1 MGDQLHNI
9 LALLVVA
16 TAVEPEREP
25 GAVHSAERHHDS
37 VSCERPP
44 TLPRVPHHPHPRSVG
59 AAVLPLLVLLAACSN
74 AEGSGG
80 GAESVDTVPA
90 TSTTVHPN
98 DGTLVIGAILPRS
111 GGAADLGSSMSDA
124 LAVGIAE
131 INAAGGINGGP
142 VRLITAEEGTSPATA
157 ALAVQSLASRVD
169 AIIGPTSSLNT
180 LGTLGAAVEAGVL
193 TCSPTATAIALDNFP
208 DDGLFFRTIPSDSL
222 QAEAIANVVEATGS
236 STAVVMYLDDGYGR
250 PFGEATENAIAT
262 LGTNVAATIGFAANE
277 QSISSAV
284 EEALATSPEVVAVIA
299 DGVTGPAII
308 NAIDAAAQTR
318 LTYVVNDAIRR
329 PAASAAPFSPGLA
342 LRVSGVS
349 PVAYADSALFAQ
361 ALLTVNPD
369 ASGLYAHNAYDC
381 LAIIALAAQS
391 AGSDQPMEIAGSI
404 AAVTTSG
411 TGCAMFDDCKTSLA
425 GGRNINYNGPSGN
438 LSIDANGNVIAA
450 NFERFT
456 FDSSGRDV
464 ADGVVAIGI
473 G

>member
-1 MGDQLHNI
+1 M
-9 LALLVVA
+9 
-16 TAVEPEREP
+16 PF
-25 GAVHSAERHHDS
+25 
-37 VSCERPP
+37 P
-44 TLPRVPHHPHPRSVG
+44 THLRAVG
-59 AAVLPLLVLLAACSN
+59 AAVTLSLVVLAACSDG
-74 AEGSGG
+74 EGSGA
-80 GAESVDTVPA
+80 GAESVDTVAA
-90 TSTTVHPN
+90 TSTTAHPD

-131 INAAGGINGGP
+131 INATGGINGRP
-142 VRLITAEEGTSPATA
+142 MRLITAEEGTNPATA
-157 ALAVQSLASRVD
+157 ALAVQSLAPRVD

-193 TCSPTATAIALDNFP
+193 TCSPTATAMALDSFP

-222 QAEAIANVVEATGS
+222 QAQAIANVVEATGS
-236 STAVVMYLDDGYGR
+236 STAVVIYLDDGYGR
-250 PFGEATENAIAT
+250 PFGEATEDAISA

-284 EEALATSPEVVAVIA
+284 EEALAATPQVVAVIA

-329 PAASAAPFSPGLA
+329 PAASAQPFSPGLA

-349 PVAYADSALFAQ
+349 PVAYADSAMFTK
-361 ALLTVNPD
+361 ALLTINPD

-381 LAIIALAAQS
+381 LAIIALAAQT
-391 AGSDQPMEIAGSI
+391 AGSDQPTEIARSI
-404 AAVTTSG
+404 ASVTASG
-411 TGCAMFDDCKTSLA
+411 TGCAMFVGCNASLSD
-425 GGRNINYNGPSGN
+425 GRNINYNGPSGN
-438 LSIDANGNVIAA
+438 LSIDDNGNVIAA

>member
-1 MGDQLHNI
+1 M
-9 LALLVVA
+9 
-16 TAVEPEREP
+16 
-25 GAVHSAERHHDS
+25 DS
-37 VSCERPP
+37 V
-44 TLPRVPHHPHPRSVG
+44 
-59 AAVLPLLVLLAACSN
+59 N
-74 AEGSGG
+74 
-80 GAESVDTVPA
+80 TVAA
-90 TSTTVHPN
+90 TSTTAHPD
-98 DGTLVIGAILPRS
+98 DGSLVIGAILPRS

-131 INAAGGINGGP
+131 INAAGGVNGGP
-142 VRLITAEEGTSPATA
+142 VRLITAEEGTNPATA
-157 ALAVQSLASRVD
+157 ALAVQRLAPRVD

-180 LGTLGAAVEAGVL
+180 LGTLGAAVESGVL
-193 TCSPTATAIALDNFP
+193 TCSPTATAMALDNFP

-222 QAEAIANVVEATGS
+222 QAEAIAHEVEATGS

-250 PFGEATENAIAT
+250 PFGEATNDAITA

-277 QSISSAV
+277 ESISSAV
-284 EEALATSPEVVAVIA
+284 AEALASTPEVVAVIA

-308 NAIDAAAQTR
+308 NALDAASQTR

-329 PAASAAPFSPGLA
+329 PAASAQPFSPGLA

-349 PVAYADSALFAQ
+349 PLAYADSAMFTQ
-361 ALLTVNPD
+361 ALLTVNPN

-381 LAIIALAAQS
+381 LSIIALAAQS
-391 AGSDQPMEIAGSI
+391 AGSNQPTEIAGSI

-411 TGCAMFDDCKTSLA
+411 TGCAMFGICNTSLA
-425 GGRNINYNGPSGN
+425 DGRNINYNGPSGN
-438 LSIDANGNVIAA
+438 LSIDGSGNVIAA

-464 ADGVVAIGI
+464 ADGIVAIGI

>member
-1 MGDQLHNI
+1 MLS
-9 LALLVVA
+9 LVV
-16 TAVEPEREP
+16 
-25 GAVHSAERHHDS
+25 
-37 VSCERPP
+37 
-44 TLPRVPHHPHPRSVG
+44 
-59 AAVLPLLVLLAACSN
+59 LAACSD
-74 AEGSGG
+74 AQGSGA
-80 GAESVDTVPA
+80 GADSVDTVAA
-90 TSTTVHPN
+90 TSTTDHPD

-142 VRLITAEEGTSPATA
+142 VRLITAEEGTNPATA
-157 ALAVQSLASRVD
+157 ALAVQSLAPRVD

-180 LGTLGAAVEAGVL
+180 LGTLGAAVESGVL
-193 TCSPTATAIALDNFP
+193 TCSPAATAMALDNFP

-222 QAEAIANVVEATGS
+222 QAEAIANVVEGTGS

-250 PFGEATENAIAT
+250 PFGEATQDAITA
-262 LGTNVAATIGFAANE
+262 LGTNVAATIGVAANE
-277 QSISSAV
+277 ESISSAV
-284 EEALATSPEVVAVIA
+284 EEALASAPEVVAVIA

-308 NAIDAAAQTR
+308 NAIDAAAQNR

-329 PAASAAPFSPGLA
+329 PAASAQPFSPGLA

-349 PVAYADSALFAQ
+349 PVAYADSAMFTQ
-361 ALLTVNPD
+361 ALLTIDPG

-381 LAIIALAAQS
+381 LTIIALAAQS
-391 AGSDQPMEIAGSI
+391 AGSNQPRDIAGSI
-404 AAVTTSG
+404 VAVTTSG
-411 TGCAMFDDCKTSLA
+411 TGCVMFDECNASLA
-425 GGRNINYNGPSGN
+425 NGRNINYNGPSGN
-438 LSIDANGNVIAA
+438 LSIDDNGNVVAA